1 MKNISNSIK
10 SSKVQ
15 NKNTNKMHL
24 WDLFCLLL
32 AVLHGMDA
40 LVYNNRLRETEAS
53 KCLAIIFVRIAAA

>member
-1 MKNISNSIK
+1 MKNIRNSIK

-24 WDLFCLLL
+24 RDLFCLLL
-32 AVLHGMDA
+32 AVLHGMDT
-40 LVYNNRLRETEAS
+40 LVYNNRPRETAAS